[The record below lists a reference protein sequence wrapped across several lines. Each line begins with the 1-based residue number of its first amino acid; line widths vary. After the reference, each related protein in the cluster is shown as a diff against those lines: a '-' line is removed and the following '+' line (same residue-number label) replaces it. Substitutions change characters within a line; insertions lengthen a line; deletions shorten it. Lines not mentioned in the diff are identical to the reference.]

1 MSNFNRI
8 VLIGTVQAKPETRF
22 GMENNSSLSK
32 FVLSVARP
40 PRQDGQTEYDQIPIA
55 AWGRAADYTAENVQ
69 ANAQVI
75 VEGKIQTIQSENNGN
90 KIWQTEVNAGLVKL
104 LNGAAAGTV
113 TPAATVAQ
121 VSAPPET
128 NENPFTKDDIPF

>member
-40 PRQDGQTEYDQIPIA
+40 PRQDGQTEYDQIPIV

-75 VEGKIQTIQSENNGN
+75 VEGKIQTVQTENNGS
-90 KIWQTEVNAGLVKL
+90 KVWLTEVNAGLVKL
-104 LNGAAAGTV
+104 LGG
-113 TPAATVAQ
+113 TPAATTAPAAAPVG
-121 VSAPPET
+121 APPET